1 MGSRNSTAMRTVD
14 VARRSGYSVQ
24 QVRNLERDGV
34 LPPAA
39 RTASGYRVYTEAH
52 VCSALAYRALAAGT
66 GPVEAGRIVRAAHG
80 YPASDLLA
88 LLDAAHARLHTERRE
103 LALARQAAEAI
114 AAEPVG
120 DVRPADSMGVSELA
134 AALGVRPSTL
144 RHWDAEG
151 LVVPG
156 RTSPGGTRRYSPA
169 DARDARIV
177 HQLRMAG
184 YRIAPLRSL
193 MPQLRR
199 AHRWDEVMAALA
211 ARDASIDARSAAL
224 LEGAAALGAL
234 LRSARTP
241 GTGPTGAGPADTEPA
256 VADTPGTGARDPG
269 PSGAGP
275 ESPGP
280 HSGASDRGRSPTA
293 NSTPPSYSD

>member
-39 RTASGYRVYTEAH
+39 RTAAGHRVHTEVH

-66 GPVEAGRIVRAAHG
+66 GPVEAKRIVRAAHG

-103 LALARQAAEAI
+103 LRLAREAAEAI
-114 AAEPVG
+114 AAEPIG

-156 RTSPGGTRRYSPA
+156 RASAGGARRYSP
-169 DARDARIV
+169 DDVRDARIV

-184 YRIAPLRSL
+184 YRIAPLRAL
-193 MPQLRR
+193 MPELRR
-199 AHRWDEVMAALA
+199 ARRWDEVMTALA
-211 ARDASIDARSAAL
+211 ARDASVGARSAAL
-224 LEGAAALGAL
+224 LEGAAALSAL
-234 LRSARTP
+234 LRSAEP
-241 GTGPTGAGPADTEPA
+241 AGTRPADA
-256 VADTPGTGARDPG
+256 ATPSAGAPNG
-269 PSGAGP
+269 GSSGAA
-275 ESPGP
+275 P
-280 HSGASDRGRSPTA
+280 HSGASDRGRIPTA
-293 NSTPPSYSD
+293 NSTPPPYSD